1 MINYKIVIYLGQLIF
16 IIPAILFAFHIVD
29 SIYMILGFI
38 MGLIIMILG
47 LRAKKKLLVKYI
59 L

>member
-47 LRAKKKLLVKYI
+47 LRAKKKNY
-59 L
+59 